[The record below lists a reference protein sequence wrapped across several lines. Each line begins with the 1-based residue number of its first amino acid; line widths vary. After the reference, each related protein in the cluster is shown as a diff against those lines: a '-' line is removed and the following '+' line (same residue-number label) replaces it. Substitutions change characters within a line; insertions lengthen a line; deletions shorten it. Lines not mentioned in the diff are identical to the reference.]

1 MYVENLLVVMGMKEM
16 KRIANIRMEL
26 CAGLIALWAASR
38 SHWLLFLMLSSRA
51 RQSVSLRRF
60 LWCFLGL
67 TCQPQHY

>member
-1 MYVENLLVVMGMKEM
+1 MYVENLLVVMGMKEI